1 MLHCIKIFAMT
12 TDVTLE
18 GAVLFLKWNG
28 IQKTI
33 QGKHAVGRQF
43 EPYWQS
49 KVCTLCLTLSDKP
62 QIGWS
67 LF

>member
-18 GAVLFLKWNG
+18 GAVLFLKWNW

-33 QGKHAVGRQF
+33 QGKHAVQRQF

-49 KVCTLCLTLSDKP
+49 K
-62 QIGWS
+62 
-67 LF
+67 